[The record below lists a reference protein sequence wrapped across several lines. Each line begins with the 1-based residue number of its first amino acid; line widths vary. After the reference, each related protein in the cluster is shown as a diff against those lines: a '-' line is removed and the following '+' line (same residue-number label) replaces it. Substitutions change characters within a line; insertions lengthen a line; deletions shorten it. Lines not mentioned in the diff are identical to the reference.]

1 MKLSKYI
8 QQLLLDNEMVII
20 PGFGAFISEY
30 QAAEI
35 DNASDEIKPPSTRL
49 IFNPQIR
56 NNDGL
61 LVGHVAEQ
69 TRNSHF
75 EALQKIEK
83 ERDNIIYQLD
93 KGEKI
98 ELEELGTLY
107 YNSDNQ
113 IEFISESDKNLSHES
128 FGLESISLT
137 EPEQTEEI
145 IEEKVSEEKE
155 TPEDTVENI
164 EEHEE
169 QSNEQEQETEIDE
182 PVDDDISEEDSIEV
196 EETLEEPESEETEK
210 AVILPPVT
218 TQQEE
223 KETQED
229 EPVPVENTDEP
240 EKEKK
245 RKGGWIWILA
255 VLIPLIAVSVFLLM
269 NDKQNSTPVVT
280 QEQPSQPEIKEEP
293 VAIID
298 SSVTDSTAI
307 LSPQDSVLSGKVEA
321 EKENIA
327 ETSGTKFYLIGGS
340 FKEEENAETY
350 MDVLKEKGF
359 EPFKMGKYG
368 NFYILGIGTYDTEE
382 EAVAAKQEFL
392 DKNPDSGIWVLEK

>member
-1 MKLSKYI
+1 
-8 QQLLLDNEMVII
+8 MVII

-93 KGEKI
+93 KGEKV
-98 ELEELGTLY
+98 ELEDLGTLY
-107 YNSDNQ
+107 YNADNQ

-145 IEEKVSEEKE
+145 IEEKVPEEKE

-169 QSNEQEQETEIDE
+169 QSFEQEQETKIEE
-182 PVDDDISEEDSIEV
+182 TVDADISEEDSKEV
-196 EETLEEPESEETEK
+196 EETKEDQESKETEET
-210 AVILPPVT
+210 VILPPVT
-218 TQQEE
+218 AQQEETGNIVE
-223 KETQED
+223 KETQE
-229 EPVPVENTDEP
+229 EPIPVENTNEP

-269 NDKQNSTPVVT
+269 NDKQSSTPVVNK
-280 QEQPSQPEIKEEP
+280 EQPSQPEIKEEP

-298 SSVTDSTAI
+298 SSVTDSTGI
-307 LSPQDSVLSGKVEA
+307 LSQQDSVLSEDVETNV
-321 EKENIA
+321 ENIA
-327 ETSGTKFYLIGGS
+327 ETIGTKFYLIGGS

-392 DKNPDSGIWVLEK
+392 DKSPDSGIWVLEK